1 MGGKRTKK
9 DNGSGTIYYVEK
21 TKKWRAEIQW
31 TDATGKRQR
40 KTFTST
46 KKAVVR
52 SKLDEFKKQ
61 LLLNNGNLRN
71 NTVTLEEFAKNWLE
85 TKQRL
90 ALKPSSFMRKE
101 VTLNHQVY
109 PILGSIPIG
118 EISHTDIQNMI
129 TTLTDAG
136 LSYSTIKKAFEAV
149 NGCMREYRIVS
160 KLPGMYNPCEGI
172 VLPTN
177 KQKALSDIK
186 FFDEDQRQK
195 IITEATRTYSNDKP
209 VYRMGYAFIV
219 LMFTGMRIGELLAL
233 TWKDVDFKKNTIR
246 INKNMV
252 IVKADDKADTKY
264 MMLNQDSTK
273 TNSGR
278 IITMTSM
285 AATALHQIRLITG
298 KQKYVIC
305 TKNGKQIS
313 PRNMERNFHNILK
326 KAELLEDENSGACG
340 VHSLRHTFA
349 SMLFNNG
356 CDVKTVSEILGHC
369 DTKITENIYIH
380 LKQEQTALQMKSLD
394 RFVS

>member
-160 KLPGMYNPCEGI
+160 KLC
-172 VLPTN
+172 
-177 KQKALSDIK
+177 
-186 FFDEDQRQK
+186 
-195 IITEATRTYSNDKP
+195 
-209 VYRMGYAFIV
+209 
-219 LMFTGMRIGELLAL
+219 
-233 TWKDVDFKKNTIR
+233 
-246 INKNMV
+246 
-252 IVKADDKADTKY
+252 
-264 MMLNQDSTK
+264 
-273 TNSGR
+273 
-278 IITMTSM
+278 
-285 AATALHQIRLITG
+285 
-298 KQKYVIC
+298 
-305 TKNGKQIS
+305 
-313 PRNMERNFHNILK
+313 
-326 KAELLEDENSGACG
+326 
-340 VHSLRHTFA
+340 
-349 SMLFNNG
+349 
-356 CDVKTVSEILGHC
+356 
-369 DTKITENIYIH
+369 
-380 LKQEQTALQMKSLD
+380 
-394 RFVS
+394 